1 MFIDLHKTY
10 DTVPVTK
17 LWKLPQEPNINN
29 TFTRV
34 QYQRRESSAPMEK
47 EMQRNGSLLED
58 TCVYTLQFAD
68 DQIIIAND
76 KYIEYIKKKLQEEY
90 KLWGLE
96 INTQKT
102 KYLPIGAKP

>member
-1 MFIDLHKTY
+1 MGVY
-10 DTVPVTK
+10 V
-17 LWKLPQEPNINN
+17 
-29 TFTRV
+29 
-34 QYQRRESSAPMEK
+34 
-47 EMQRNGSLLED
+47 GD

-76 KYIEYIKKKLQEEY
+76 KDDIEYMTKKLQEEY

-102 KYLPIGAKP
+102 KYLPIGAEPSNNKIDTDEKCDWYIYLGVEFVRLKSG

>member
-1 MFIDLHKTY
+1 MGVY
-10 DTVPVTK
+10 V
-17 LWKLPQEPNINN
+17 
-29 TFTRV
+29 
-34 QYQRRESSAPMEK
+34 
-47 EMQRNGSLLED
+47 GD

-76 KYIEYIKKKLQEEY
+76 KDDIEYMTKKLQEEY

-102 KYLPIGAKP
+102 KYLPIGAEPSNIKIGTDEIEACDRYTYLGVEFDTTGKNDSEIKKRISGYNIYKSII